1 MKKRRVVFAP
11 EARDDVNA
19 LYDWIAQA
27 ADPDTALGY
36 IERLEAYCRDL
47 ELAGARGTARD
58 DIRKGLRVLGFER
71 SLTIAIAVDGDQV
84 TVLRLFYRGRDW
96 EADF

>member
-36 IERLEAYCRDL
+36 IERLEAYSATL
-47 ELAGARGTARD
+47 SWPAHAAPPATT
-58 DIRKGLRVLGFER
+58 FEKACA
-71 SLTIAIAVDGDQV
+71 SSASSA
-84 TVLRLFYRGRDW
+84 
-96 EADF
+96 A